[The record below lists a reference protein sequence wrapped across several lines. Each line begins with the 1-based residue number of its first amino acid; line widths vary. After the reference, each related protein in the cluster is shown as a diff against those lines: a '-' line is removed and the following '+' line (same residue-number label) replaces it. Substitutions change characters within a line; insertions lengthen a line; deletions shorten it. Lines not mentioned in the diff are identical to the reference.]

1 MTAAGIARQEALA
14 MPALLPFGET
24 AVSSNRTS
32 SIGSMRILE
41 REAHLAKLTER
52 LGEARR
58 GSGRLVMVGGEAGI
72 GKTALVDAFLA
83 SLPRG
88 TQILRG
94 GCDPVVPAR
103 PFAPIA
109 DIATEGGNGLREA
122 LASADRDRVF
132 DRFLA
137 LLRRTGT
144 GGVVVLE
151 DLHWADSATL
161 DLLKVV
167 GRRLPDLPTLLV
179 GTYRPHE
186 VDAGHPLRLALGDM
200 PPGLVDDLPVPA
212 LSVAAV
218 ESLARGRGHDA
229 TELHRA
235 TGGNAFFVTEIL
247 ETRAAVPT
255 SVRDAVHARVAR
267 MSDDAQRV
275 LRATAVL
282 GTRAELP
289 LVSAVVGDPGAA
301 GGQRECLARGMLEEH
316 DGLLAFRHEL
326 ARQAV
331 LDGLPVVER
340 VRLHQRAL
348 AALRSGIV
356 PADAVRLMQHAIE
369 AGHSEAI
376 GDLAPRAAEIAGGL
390 GAHGEAADYLA
401 VALALPGLVD
411 ERRRAELLEQYAYEC
426 SMSDRV
432 AAARSAQDAALAIW
446 RRLGDGRREGNGLRA
461 LAMYMWHGGEGDRA
475 REVAESSVATLETI
489 EPHGRELA
497 EAYAKVA
504 QLLTNSGQ
512 DDAAARRWATHA
524 IELAERLGEEQIVV
538 HAMTTL
544 GLAHI
549 YWGSE
554 DDAMFAI
561 GWAHLEEAHR
571 RARAGG
577 LSEDLIRILI
587 NFVETARDFG
597 RYDDAERYA
606 EEATAFLRERE
617 FELYRHLL
625 NVRIAQIAL
634 TRGRWDEA
642 ERGSVALLA
651 GTSPS
656 NQVRVRALETLGR
669 LRARRGEPGAWA
681 MLDEA
686 LAAVGHGELQDI
698 CPLHAARAEV
708 AWLEGDLDRAGAEA
722 VAGMDLAAATG
733 QPAGYGELSFLAW
746 RAGRIER
753 LPDGTDHA
761 YVLHV
766 AGHVRE
772 AARAWRALGCP
783 YDEALALA
791 DSDDEGDLRD
801 ALTILHGLRAS
812 VMARRVTAR
821 LVSLGARNV
830 PRGARPSTRAN
841 PAGLSARELEILG
854 LIRDGAR
861 NAEIAERLVLSPK
874 TVDHHVSAILRKLG
888 VHDRAAAGREAD
900 RLALED
906 GERPRPT

>member
-1 MTAAGIARQEALA
+1 
-14 MPALLPFGET
+14 
-24 AVSSNRTS
+24 V
-32 SIGSMRILE
+32 RILE
-41 REAHLAKLTER
+41 REAHVAHLTAR

-58 GSGRLVMVGGEAGI
+58 GSGRLVLVAGEAGI

-88 TQILRG
+88 TQVLRG

-103 PFAPIA
+103 PFAPIS
-109 DIATEGGNGLREA
+109 DIATDQDDGLREA

-167 GRRLPDLPTLLV
+167 GRRLPDLPTLV
-179 GTYRPHE
+179 IGTYRPHE
-186 VDAGHPLRLALGDM
+186 VDGAHPLRLALGDM
-200 PPGLVDDLPVPA
+200 PPGLVDDLPVPP

-218 ESLARGRGHDA
+218 ESLARDAGRDA
-229 TELHRA
+229 TDLHRA
-235 TGGNAFFVTEIL
+235 TGGNAFFVTEVL
-247 ETRAAVPT
+247 ASRGGAAPS
-255 SVRDAVHARVAR
+255 SVIDAVGARVSR
-267 MSDDAQRV
+267 LSGDAQRA

-282 GTRAELP
+282 GARVEP
-289 LVSAVVGDPGAA
+289 QLVSAVVDDASAA
-301 GGQRECLARGMLEEH
+301 GGLRECLARGMLEERE
-316 DGLLAFRHEL
+316 GFLTFRHEL

-331 LDGLPVVER
+331 LDALPADDR

-348 AALRSGIV
+348 AVLRSGVV
-356 PADAVRLMQHAIE
+356 PADAVRLIQHAIE

-376 GDLAPRAAEIAGGL
+376 GELAPRAAELAGGL

-401 VALALPGLVD
+401 VALALAGLVD
-411 ERRRAELLEQYAYEC
+411 ERRRADLLEQYAYEC

-432 AAARSAQDAALAIW
+432 AAARSAQDAALVIW
-446 RRLGDGRREGNGLRA
+446 RRLGDARREGNGYRA
-461 LAMYMWHGGEGDRA
+461 LAMFMWLGGEGDRA
-475 REVAESSVATLETI
+475 REVAESAVATLEPI

-504 QLLTNSGQ
+504 QILTNSGQ
-512 DDAAARRWATHA
+512 DDAAARRWATRA
-524 IELAERLGEEQIVV
+524 IELAERLGEEQILV
-538 HAMTTL
+538 HALTTL

-549 YWGSE
+549 YNEG
-554 DDAMFAI
+554 DAMFAT

-571 RARAGG
+571 RAKTGG
-577 LSEDLIRILI
+577 LYEDLIRILI
-587 NFVETARDFG
+587 NFVETARDLG

-606 EEATAFLRERE
+606 DEATAVLRERE

-625 NVRIAQIAL
+625 NVRIAQLAL
-634 TRGRWDEA
+634 TRGRWEEA
-642 ERGSVALLA
+642 ERGAKALLS
-651 GTSPS
+651 GSSHS

-669 LRARRGEPGAWA
+669 LRARRGEPGAWVVLDQA
-681 MLDEA
+681 M
-686 LAAVGHGELQDI
+686 AVVGRGELQDI

-708 AWLEGDLDRAGAEA
+708 AWLDGDLDRAGAEA
-722 VAGMDLAAATG
+722 VAGMEFAAPTTSS
-733 QPAGYGELSFLAW
+733 PALYGELSFLAW
-746 RAGRIER
+746 RAGRIDR
-753 LPDGTDHA
+753 LPDGAGEA
-761 YVLHV
+761 YVLHTT
-766 AGHVRE
+766 GRFRE
-772 AARAWRALGCP
+772 AAVAWRSLGCP

-791 DSDDEGDLRD
+791 DSDDQHDLRD
-801 ALTILHGLRAS
+801 ALAILHDLGAS
-812 VMARRVTAR
+812 VMAKRVAER
-821 LVSLGARNV
+821 LVSLGARSV
-830 PRGARPSTRAN
+830 PRGPRPSTRAN
-841 PAGLSARELEILG
+841 PAGLSAREMEILG
-854 LIRDGAR
+854 LIRQGAR

-888 VHDRAAAGREAD
+888 VRDRAAARRKAD

-906 GERPRPT
+906 GERPAPI

>member
-1 MTAAGIARQEALA
+1 
-14 MPALLPFGET
+14 
-24 AVSSNRTS
+24 
-32 SIGSMRILE
+32 MRILE
-41 REAHLAKLTER
+41 REAHLARLTER
-52 LGEARR
+52 LGQVRR
-58 GSGRLVMVGGEAGI
+58 GSGRLVMVAGEAGI

-88 TQILRG
+88 SQVLRG

-109 DIATEGGNGLREA
+109 DIATDGGDGLSEA

-167 GRRLPDLPTLLV
+167 GRRLPDLPTLV
-179 GTYRPHE
+179 IGTYRPHD
-186 VDAGHPLRLALGDM
+186 VDGNHPLRLALGDM
-200 PPGLVDDLPVPA
+200 PAGLVDDLQVPA

-218 ESLARGRGHDA
+218 EKLARGRGRDA

-235 TGGNAFFVTEIL
+235 TGGNAFFVTEVL
-247 ETRAAVPT
+247 ESSRGEVPS
-255 SVRDAVHARVAR
+255 SVRDAVGARISR
-267 MSDDAQRV
+267 LSGDAQRA

-282 GTRAELP
+282 GSRVEPL
-289 LVSAVVGDPGAA
+289 LVSAVIDDASGA
-301 GGQRECLARGMLEEH
+301 GGLRECLARGMLEERE
-316 DGLLAFRHEL
+316 GLLTFRHEL

-331 LDGLPVVER
+331 LDGLPVDER

-348 AALRSGIV
+348 AVLRSGIV

-376 GDLAPRAAEIAGGL
+376 GELAPRAAELAGGL

-411 ERRRAELLEQYAYEC
+411 DRRRAGLLEQYAYEC
-426 SMSDRV
+426 SMSDRI

-475 REVAESSVATLETI
+475 REVAESAVATLEPF

-524 IELAERLGEEQIVV
+524 VELAERLGEEQIVV
-538 HAMTTL
+538 HALTTL
-544 GLAHI
+544 GMAHI
-549 YWGSE
+549 YSE
-554 DDAMFAI
+554 GDAMFAT
-561 GWAHLEEAHR
+561 GWAHLEQAHR
-571 RARAGG
+571 RAKVGG

-587 NFVETARDFG
+587 NFVETARDLTH
-597 RYDDAERYA
+597 YDEAERYA
-606 EEATAFLRERE
+606 AEATALLRERE

-642 ERGSVALLA
+642 ERGAMALL
-651 GTSPS
+651 GGSSHS
-656 NQVRVRALETLGR
+656 NQVRVRALEALGR
-669 LRARRGEPGAWA
+669 LRARRGEPEAWV

-686 LAAVGHGELQDI
+686 KALVGRGELQDI
-698 CPLHAARAEV
+698 CPLHAARAEA
-708 AWLEGDLDRAGAEA
+708 AWLEGDLDRMGAEA
-722 VAGMDLAAATG
+722 VAGMELAAAIG
-733 QPAGYGELSFLAW
+733 PPAWYGELSFLAW
-746 RAGRIER
+746 RSGRIER
-753 LPDGTDHA
+753 LPGGTDDA
-761 YVLHV
+761 YVLHA
-766 AGHVRE
+766 AGRFRE
-772 AARAWRALGCP
+772 AAMAWRARGCP

-791 DSDDEGDLRD
+791 DSDDEQELRD
-801 ALTILHGLRAS
+801 ALTLLHGLGAS
-812 VMARRVTAR
+812 VMAKRVAER
-821 LVSLGARNV
+821 LASLGARNV
-830 PRGARPSTRAN
+830 PRGPRPSTRAN

-854 LIRDGAR
+854 LIRQGAR
-861 NAEIAERLVLSPK
+861 NVEIAERLVLSPK

-888 VHDRAAAGREAD
+888 VRDRAAAGREAD

-906 GERPRPT
+906 GERPAPM

>member
-1 MTAAGIARQEALA
+1 
-14 MPALLPFGET
+14 
-24 AVSSNRTS
+24 
-32 SIGSMRILE
+32 MRILE
-41 REAHLAKLTER
+41 REVHLARLTER
-52 LGEARR
+52 LSEARR
-58 GSGRLVMVGGEAGI
+58 GSGRLVMVTGEAGI

-88 TQILRG
+88 TEVLRG

-103 PFAPIA
+103 PFAPIR
-109 DIATEGGNGLREA
+109 DIATDKDDRLREA
-122 LASADRDRVF
+122 LGLADRDQVF

-144 GGVVVLE
+144 GGIVVLE

-167 GRRLPDLPTLLV
+167 GRRLSDLPTLV
-179 GTYRPHE
+179 IGTYRPHE
-186 VDAGHPLRLALGDM
+186 VDGDHPLRLALGDM
-200 PPGLVDDLPVPA
+200 PPGLVDDLQVPA

-218 ESLARGRGHDA
+218 ESLARGRGDDA
-229 TELHRA
+229 IQLHRA
-235 TGGNAFFVTEIL
+235 TGGNAFFVTEVL
-247 ETRAAVPT
+247 ENRRGEVPS
-255 SVRDAVHARVAR
+255 SVKDAVVARVAR
-267 MSDDAQRV
+267 LADDAQRA

-282 GTRAELP
+282 GSRVEPP
-289 LVSAVVGDPGAA
+289 LVSAVVGDASAA
-301 GGQRECLARGMLEEH
+301 GSLRECLARGLLEER

-331 LDGLPVVER
+331 LDGLPVDER
-340 VRLHQRAL
+340 IRLHHRAL

-369 AGHSEAI
+369 AGQSEAI
-376 GDLAPRAAEIAGGL
+376 GELAPQAAALAGGL

-401 VALALPGLVD
+401 VALALPGLGD
-411 ERRRAELLEQYAYEC
+411 ERRRANLLEQYAYEC

-432 AAARSAQDAALAIW
+432 AAARSAQDAALDIW
-446 RRLGDGRREGNGLRA
+446 RKLGDGRREGNGLRA
-461 LAMYMWHGGEGDRA
+461 LAMYMWQGGEGDRA
-475 REVAESSVATLETI
+475 REVAQSAVATLEPL

-497 EAYAKVA
+497 EAWAKVA

-512 DDAAARRWATHA
+512 DDAAARRWATRA
-524 IELAERLGEEQIVV
+524 IELAVQLGEEQIVV
-538 HAMTTL
+538 HALTTL
-544 GLAHI
+544 GMAHI
-549 YWGSE
+549 YSE
-554 DDAMFAI
+554 GDAMFAI

-571 RARAGG
+571 RAKAAG
-577 LSEDLIRILI
+577 LSEDRIRILI
-587 NFVETARDFG
+587 NFVETARDLQ

-606 EEATAFLRERE
+606 AEATALLRERE

-642 ERGSVALLA
+642 ERGALALL
-651 GTSPS
+651 GGSSKS

-669 LRARRGEPGAWA
+669 VRARRGEPGAWA

-686 LAAVGHGELQDI
+686 QAIVGRGELQDI

-722 VAGMDLAAATG
+722 VAGMELAAAIG
-733 QPAGYGELSFLAW
+733 PPSWYGELSFLAW
-746 RAGRIER
+746 RAGRLER
-753 LPDGTDHA
+753 LPSGTDVPH
-761 YVLHV
+761 VLH
-766 AGHVRE
+766 ATGHLRE
-772 AARAWRALGCP
+772 AAKAWQALGCP

-791 DSDDEGDLRD
+791 ESDDEHDLRD
-801 ALTILHGLRAS
+801 ALTILHGLGAN
-812 VMARRVTAR
+812 VMAKRVAER

-830 PRGARPSTRAN
+830 PRGPRPSTRAN
-841 PAGLSARELEILG
+841 PAGLSAREWEILG
-854 LIRDGAR
+854 LIRHGAR
-861 NAEIAERLVLSPK
+861 NADIAERLVLSPK

-888 VHDRAAAGREAD
+888 VRDRAAAGREAD
-900 RLALED
+900 RLALKD
-906 GERPRPT
+906 GERPAPI